1 MAWHIIEENPN
12 WEYSD
17 TPNTDKKPID
27 HYDYDNNAVHVNGTK
42 HVFSGE
48 KFVLARQRFHLHPG
62 YGELYVRYDPISAI
76 YDSGNVAWTYTLP
89 DDIEIKNATGWEAG
103 EANLFY
109 DASGNPITVSGADI
123 LDDQFINTWNVFF
136 VEVDEVLETGRL
148 IIYPKD
154 ISYAEAASLMRK
166 HDLPVMKTLYIDYS
180 PLTINGDILTIN
192 QI

>member
-1 MAWHIIEENPN
+1 MAWNIIEEKPN
-12 WEYSD
+12 WEFSD

-27 HYDYDNNAVHVNGTK
+27 HYDYDNNTVHVNGTK

-48 KFVLARQRFHLHPG
+48 IFVLARQRFHSHPG
-62 YGELYVRYDPISAI
+62 HGELYVRYAPISVI
-76 YDSGNVAWTYTLP
+76 YDSGVLSWSYTLP

-109 DASGNPITVSGADI
+109 DASGNPITVSGTDI

-136 VEVDEVLETGRL
+136 VEVNDVLETGR
-148 IIYPKD
+148 IVIYPKN
-154 ISYAEAASLMRK
+154 ISYSESASLMRK
-166 HDLPVMKTLYIDYS
+166 HDLPVMKSLYINEEI
-180 PLTINGDILTIN
+180 LTVDGEILTIN

>member
-1 MAWHIIEENPN
+1 MAWNIIEEKPN

-27 HYDYDNNAVHVNGTK
+27 HYDYDNNAVHVNGSK
-42 HVFSGE
+42 PVFSGE

-62 YGELYVRYDPISAI
+62 YGELYVKYAPISAI

-89 DDIEIKNATGWEAG
+89 DDTETRNATGWEAG

-109 DASGNPITVSGADI
+109 NASGVPITVTGVDI
-123 LDDQFINTWNVFF
+123 LADQFINTWNVFF

-154 ISYAEAASLMRK
+154 ISYVESASLMRK
-166 HDLPVMKTLYIDYS
+166 HDLPVMKSLYINEEI
-180 PLTINGDILTIN
+180 LTINGDILTIN

>member
-1 MAWHIIEENPN
+1 MAWHIIEEKPN

-48 KFVLARQRFHLHPG
+48 KFVLARQRFHEHPG
-62 YGELYVRYDPISAI
+62 YGELYVKYGPISAI

-89 DDIEIKNATGWEAG
+89 DDAEIRNATGWEAG

-109 DASGNPITVSGADI
+109 DASGVPITVTGVDI
-123 LDDQFINTWNVFF
+123 LADQFINTWNVFF
-136 VEVDEVLETGRL
+136 VEVDEILETGRL
-148 IIYPKD
+148 IIYPED
-154 ISYAEAASLMRK
+154 ISYSEAASLMRK
-166 HDLPVMKTLYIDYS
+166 HDLPVMKTLYIDFES
-180 PLTINGDILTIN
+180 LTVNGDILTIN

>member
-1 MAWHIIEENPN
+1 MAWNIIEEKPN

-27 HYDYDNNAVHVNGTK
+27 HYDYDNNAVHVNGSK

-48 KFVLARQRFHLHPG
+48 KFVLARQRFHAHPG
-62 YGELYVRYDPISAI
+62 YGELYVKYAPISAI

-89 DDIEIKNATGWEAG
+89 DDTETRNATGWEAG

-109 DASGNPITVSGADI
+109 DASGVPITVTGVDI
-123 LDDQFINTWNVFF
+123 LADQFINTWNVFF

-154 ISYAEAASLMRK
+154 ISYVESASLMRK
-166 HDLPVMKTLYIDYS
+166 HDLPVMKSLYINEEI
-180 PLTINGDILTIN
+180 LTINGDILTIN